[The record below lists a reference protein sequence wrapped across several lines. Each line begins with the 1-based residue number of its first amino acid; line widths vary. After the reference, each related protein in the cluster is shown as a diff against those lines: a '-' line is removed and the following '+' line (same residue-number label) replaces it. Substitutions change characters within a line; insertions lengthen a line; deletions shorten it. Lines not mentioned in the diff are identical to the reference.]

1 MTLGVKYLRKMAN
14 KRKYTKRSDYW
25 EKFKEQTQPIENIMH
40 ANQDSAYEP
49 KLIGDSFYAYESKAY
64 SRSPVGGAN
73 TSFRRNNIAIAPML
87 YRYSNIRAGML
98 PYQYAIDGVNVR
110 DTIELCQ
117 KAYANIAVF
126 RNAIDTM
133 ADFANSQVYLEGGSA
148 KSRRVYLRVV

>member
-1 MTLGVKYLRKMAN
+1 
-14 KRKYTKRSDYW
+14 
-25 EKFKEQTQPIENIMH
+25 
-40 ANQDSAYEP
+40 
-49 KLIGDSFYAYESKAY
+49 
-64 SRSPVGGAN
+64 
-73 TSFRRNNIAIAPML
+73 
-87 YRYSNIRAGML
+87 ML

-148 KSRRVYLRVV
+148 KSREFISAWFKKIKILEPKGPVL